1 MSASLLA
8 TLNLI
13 MCGAKVAQK
22 AAAIPM
28 RTSVR
33 ELEGSFFVC
42 TSALSGCGL
51 GLKPFRFIP
60 AKGYP
65 RSMCA
70 RKRRIGSSTLHGK
83 CKGRAAGQQ
92 GQGTARAG
100 QPAAHGCMRR
110 GRASGCWT
118 RVGRATTAA
127 HFGEQ
132 PPAAA
137 VEGGYGRAATDTQGQ
152 RRAWAEGAEPTKPSA
167 SQSAAPLKP
176 RSTSAT
182 RKAQCPPKSKTC
194 QDRSISCLTACNFF
208 ACKFETSFTY

>member
-1 MSASLLA
+1 MEAKNTGTQCGGLTTGWLVSASLLA
-8 TLNLI
+8 ILSLI

-51 GLKPFRFIP
+51 GLKPFIFIP

-70 RKRRIGSSTLHGK
+70 RKHRIGRQQHAARQVQGQGS
-83 CKGRAAGQQ
+83 KGRAQRGLGSGQRT
-92 GQGTARAG
+92 G
-100 QPAAHGCMRR
+100 MRR
-110 GRASGCWT
+110 GRASGSWT
-118 RVGRATTAA
+118 RVGRATAAA

-132 PPAAA
+132 PPAASSR
-137 VEGGYGRAATDTQGQ
+137 EKNGYGQAATDTQRSGEFG
-152 RRAWAEGAEPTKPSA
+152 RKARNPTWQQITS
-167 SQSAAPLKP
+167 
-176 RSTSAT
+176 RTSAT
-182 RKAQCPPKSKTC
+182 VRPRPRPGPGAQVRLKR
-194 QDRSISCLTACNFF
+194 QLYLD
-208 ACKFETSFTY
+208 